1 MVYTMFTCRCL
12 PPVLLACLALNGCTD
27 NGGNRLLEK
36 KGETTPV
43 ADNNAVDISALI
55 EEAIALNRMGDYTG
69 AARRIEKAVAAD
81 PRSAAARRVRGRV
94 MDNCKKFD
102 VADKD
107 FTKAAALTEAQGG
120 LLVDWGRMLIH
131 AGKAEAALKK
141 FRRAYALPG
150 RHRLR
155 ALVEIPVARGCLG
168 KSAPDDAE
176 FKPVMTEIR
185 KTDYFPPL
193 DTVCVL
199 DLLFFLK
206 SVERRENYMEIF
218 GALADRG
225 AKPPAFA
232 ACRSNLAA
240 YITGEPDPFKDIEER
255 DRSRFP
261 GLEIQE

>member
-1 MVYTMFTCRCL
+1 MKYTTFTCRYL
-12 PPVLLACLALNGCTD
+12 PPVLLVCAALNGCTD
-27 NGGNRLLEK
+27 NGGNRSVEE
-36 KGETTPV
+36 KGETTTV
-43 ADNNAVDISALI
+43 AENNANDITAII
-55 EEAIALNRMGDYTG
+55 EKAVALNRMGDYAG
-69 AARRIEKAVAAD
+69 AARRIEQAVAAD
-81 PRSAAARRVRGRV
+81 PRSAPARRVRGRV
-94 MDNCKKFD
+94 MDNCGKFD
-102 VADKD
+102 AADED

-120 LLVDWGRMLIH
+120 LLVDWGRMLVH
-131 AGKAEAALKK
+131 AGKAEAALKQ
-141 FRRAYALPG
+141 FRKALALPG

-168 KSAPDDAE
+168 KPAPDDAE

-185 KTDYFPPL
+185 KTDYFTPL

-240 YITGEPDPFKDIEER
+240 YIKGEPDPFKEIEER
-255 DRSRFP
+255 DRSLFP
-261 GLEIQE
+261 GLEIPE